1 MATRII
7 FLALLAAAS
16 SEPMSEKEKGLD
28 SLVPYTCTV
37 LANILPRLAEV
48 LPKCGGAECSL
59 ENQVVGSHLL
69 FFTIFF
75 GKAPSSL

>member
-48 LPKCGGAECSL
+48 LPKCAGAECSL
-59 ENQVVGSHLL
+59 ENQVGSHLL